1 MHKSLTGQD
10 QGEEDAMHAFFT
22 CINNREAANT
32 LLTHAQRLLES
43 NLKPEAALYLSFA
56 SEPSSELAVT
66 MLLAAGFKLI
76 WDQRDSKKAISS
88 IQMHSEL
95 VARSKILAG
104 STKFAGTGAQ
114 LQLALV

>member
-1 MHKSLTGQD
+1 
-10 QGEEDAMHAFFT
+10 MHAFFS
-22 CINNREAANT
+22 CANNREAANT
-32 LLTHAQRLLES
+32 LLTHVQRLLES
-43 NLKPEAALYLSFA
+43 TIKPEAALCLSFA
-56 SEPSSELAVT
+56 SEPARELAVT

-104 STKFAGTGAQ
+104 TSKFAGTVAQ
-114 LQLALV
+114 LQLALS